1 MKEIYINTVF
11 AVFEDHVSPEN
22 KPILALCSWYYVL
35 SMMLKQHQP
44 LFKSLNKLKLLKKYF
59 YEQYLSLMAEQ

>member
-35 SMMLKQHQP
+35 SMMLKHHQP
-44 LFKSLNKLKLLKKYF
+44 LFKSLNKLKLLKK
-59 YEQYLSLMAEQ
+59 